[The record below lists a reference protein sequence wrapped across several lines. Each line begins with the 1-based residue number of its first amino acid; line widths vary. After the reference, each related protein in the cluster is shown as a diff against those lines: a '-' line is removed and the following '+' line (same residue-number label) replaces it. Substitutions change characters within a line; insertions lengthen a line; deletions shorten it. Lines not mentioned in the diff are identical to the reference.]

1 MDIEEL
7 SESNSFC
14 RLCSPE
20 GKWQEE
26 RTEEWNHRVIQEKG
40 AGEIRE
46 GPFCRM
52 L

>member
-1 MDIEEL
+1 MDREEL
-7 SESNSFC
+7 SESNSDY

-26 RTEEWNHRVIQEKG
+26 KTEEWNHGVTQEKG

-46 GPFCRM
+46 GPFCHM